1 MSAKLGDVADDMI
14 TAVLSRQY
22 GIPSVNLELFQIDAS
37 VLRLIP
43 QEVAQKYSV
52 LPLSR
57 VGATLTLAMVDPT
70 NVFAMDDI
78 KFMTGLNVEPVVVA
92 EASMQEAISKYYGH
106 SREIDL
112 ASVVVEQSV
121 LETLPTLGA
130 NGGITNAD
138 LVSLDSI
145 DFQHSEGVE
154 DVEVVEDNEEIDLTT
169 LSRMSAD
176 APVVR
181 LVNVLLVDALRRG
194 ASDIHVEP
202 YEKELR
208 IRFRIDGVLYD
219 VMHPPLKL
227 RDALISRVKIMAKLD
242 ISEKRLPQDGRIKIK
257 VKVDARSRELD
268 FRVSTLPTLFGE
280 KVVLRL
286 LDKENLMLDMT
297 KLGFEEA
304 SLIKFKRNIS
314 KPYGMVLV
322 TGPTGSGKTNTLYS
336 ALQSLNTVDTN
347 IMTAEDPVEF
357 NLVGINQVQMKEQI
371 GLNFAAAL
379 RAFLRQ
385 DPNIILVGEIRDFE
399 TAEIAIKAALTGH
412 MVLSTLHTNDAP
424 STISRLM
431 NMGIEPFLVATSV
444 NLIQAQRLIRRV
456 CKDCKQEH
464 PTPPEALAEIGFS
477 EEETKTLKTYKGK
490 GCTTCNNT
498 GYKGRVGLYEV
509 MEITDEIREL
519 ILIGASALELRR
531 KAIDDGMITLRE
543 SGLHKVRAGI
553 TTVEEVVRAP
563 FAGTAPKVAAAPT
576 TALPLPAGWN
586 TLAAAPNG
594 EMKFRASGN
603 GADKAALSVVALSK
617 PVPGYLTAREQR
629 RILGGVSFT
638 DLRRTVIDK
647 MIAAGGW
654 VSNDYEREVG
664 GRRVFIVTAQTP
676 ADGRSSDK
684 ALYFYFT
691 EVNGRIYSLSTEANV
706 QSAERMAAEAE
717 QFISTLH

>member
-1 MSAKLGDVADDMI
+1 MSAKLGEILVRENLISPQHLRQALDYQREHGGRLGFNLVKLGLVSDDTI
-14 TAVLSRQY
+14 TAILSRQY
-22 GIPSVNLELFQIDAS
+22 GIPSVNLELFDIDDS

-92 EASMQEAISKYYGH
+92 EASIQQAIAKYYGT
-106 SREIDL
+106 SREIEL
-112 ASVVVEQSV
+112 ASIGVEDVVFEPV
-121 LETLPTLGA
+121 GA
-130 NGGITNAD
+130 KAGNGGITHAD

-145 DFQHSEGVE
+145 DFDTDRAE
-154 DVEVVEDNEEIDLTT
+154 DVEVLEDNEEIDLST
-169 LSRMSAD
+169 LSRISED

-194 ASDIHVEP
+194 ASDIHIEP

-219 VMHPPLKL
+219 VMHPPLKM
-227 RDALISRVKIMAKLD
+227 RDAMISRLKIMSKLD

-257 VKVDARSRELD
+257 VKVDSRSRELD

-297 KLGFEEA
+297 KLGFEPE
-304 SLIKFKRNIS
+304 SLVKFQRNIS
-314 KPYGMVLV
+314 RPYGMVLV

-336 ALQSLNTVDTN
+336 ALQSLNTIQTN

-357 NLVGINQVQMKEQI
+357 NLMGINQVQMKEQI

-412 MVLSTLHTNDAP
+412 LVLSTLHTNDAP

-444 NLIQAQRLIRRV
+444 NLIQAQRLIRRICTQ
-456 CKDCKQEH
+456 CKTPH
-464 PTPPEALAEIGFS
+464 PHAAQALVDAGFTPDEAA
-477 EEETKTLKTYKGK
+477 KVVPQKGA
-490 GCTTCNNT
+490 GCERCNNS

-509 MEITDEIREL
+509 MEITDELREL
-519 ILIGASALELRR
+519 ILVGASALELRR
-531 KAIDDGMITLRE
+531 KAIEEGMITLRG
-543 SGLHKVRAGI
+543 SGLRKIKDGV
-553 TTVEEVVRAP
+553 TTIEEV
-563 FAGTAPKVAAAPT
+563 
-576 TALPLPAGWN
+576 L
-586 TLAAAPNG
+586 
-594 EMKFRASGN
+594 
-603 GADKAALSVVALSK
+603 
-617 PVPGYLTAREQR
+617 RE
-629 RILGGVSFT
+629 
-638 DLRRTVIDK
+638 TVK
-647 MIAAGGW
+647 
-654 VSNDYEREVG
+654 
-664 GRRVFIVTAQTP
+664 
-676 ADGRSSDK
+676 
-684 ALYFYFT
+684 
-691 EVNGRIYSLSTEANV
+691 
-706 QSAERMAAEAE
+706 
-717 QFISTLH
+717 